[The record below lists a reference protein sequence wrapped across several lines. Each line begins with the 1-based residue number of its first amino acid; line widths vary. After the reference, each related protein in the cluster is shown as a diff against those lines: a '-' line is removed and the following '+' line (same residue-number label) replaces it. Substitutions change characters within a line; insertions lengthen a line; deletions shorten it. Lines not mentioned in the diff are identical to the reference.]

1 MRRTVVD
8 LVLAIVATASLFAVY
23 HLGRFDERQDF
34 EKKVAVFSTR
44 VECPDPD
51 WLYAK
56 SIDLRTGE
64 VKCRYY
70 FKGRRS

>member
-1 MRRTVVD
+1 MKQFLTN

-23 HLGRFDERQDF
+23 QLGRFDERQDF